1 MEGEWQSLP
10 LTEHKGKRTGLG
22 PVLFFAWHEQGE
34 KYFWLQ
40 IWLQSCKFWL
50 EFYVHGRIT
59 VCLRGTGENTE
70 NKRKFP

>member
-1 MEGEWQSLP
+1 MAIPSADGTQREEA
-10 LTEHKGKRTGLG
+10 RLG

>member
-1 MEGEWQSLP
+1 MAIPSADGTQREED
-10 LTEHKGKRTGLG
+10 RLG

-59 VCLRGTGENTE
+59 VCLGGTGENTE